1 MATMTELVTRRTGLA
16 SRAVAGCVKLLEEGN
31 TVPFIARYR
40 KEMTGSLDEIQI
52 RLVADALQ
60 GLKELEK
67 RKATILTTIREQ
79 GKLTPELEARIRGC
93 FDRQE
98 LEDLYLPY
106 KPRRRSRA
114 DAAREAGLE
123 LLAEMIVGR
132 RPCGESRLGAARRFV
147 APDKGVTTVDEAL
160 AGAQDIVAEELAT
173 VPAVRTRT
181 RDLGR
186 NTARIVVSKKRGAD
200 DEKVQ
205 PFADYVKH
213 EEHFRRMPAHRF
225 MAVSRGE
232 DQGALSVKLQVDDE
246 RGLSICR
253 GDLMRRVPAVFR
265 QDFLAAAQDGWKR
278 LLWPAVQR
286 ELLAA
291 KKQEADAASVRVFEE
306 NLRALLMTPPMRGK
320 CVLALD
326 PGFRNGCKVAVV
338 NVTGKSLETATVFP
352 HPPQNRSA
360 EAVEK
365 LVALARRHRATVC
378 AVGDGTAHRETMALL
393 RPVQWPHSMEV
404 VPVREAGASVYSA
417 SPLAAAELPQLDV
430 TLRGAVSIARRL
442 QDPLAELVKIDP
454 QSIGVGQ
461 YQHDVDQKLLAAGLD
476 AVVEECVNRVGTEV
490 NTASPALL
498 AHVAGIGPKLAD
510 TIVRHRE
517 DKGPFRTRQALLKV
531 PGLGQSRFTQCAG
544 FLRIREGDQPL
555 DATGIHPERY
565 ALVSKLARE
574 MNMRSADLVGN
585 AEAARKLQECASQPD
600 DAGTETLTDI
610 VRELAKPGHDPR
622 GERQEFHFAEGVD
635 KVTDLRPGMVLP
647 GRVNSITDFGVFVD
661 IGVHRDGLVHISQ
674 MADRRVSSP
683 FEICKPQQEVR
694 VKVIEVDHQRNR
706 ISLTMKPSE
715 LEVI

>member
-1 MATMTELVTRRTGLA
+1 MVSMTDLVCRRTGLKA
-16 SRAVAGCVKLLEEGN
+16 QSVAGCVKLLDEGN

-52 RLVADALQ
+52 RLVAEALQ
-60 GLKELEK
+60 GFKELEK
-67 RKATILTTIREQ
+67 RKETVLGTIRDQ
-79 GKLTPELEARIRGC
+79 GKLTPDLERRIRNC

-114 DAAREAGLE
+114 DIAREAGLGP
-123 LLAEMIVGR
+123 LAEMILGR
-132 RPCGESRLGAARRFV
+132 RQCHDGRLGAARKFV
-147 APDKGVTTVDEAL
+147 APDKGVESADDAL
-160 AGAQDIVAEELAT
+160 AGARDIVAEELAT
-173 VPAVRTRT
+173 VPAVRTQVR
-181 RDLGR
+181 RLGR
-186 NTARIVVSKKRGAD
+186 DTARIVVAKKRGAD
-200 DEKVQ
+200 EEKVRA
-205 PFADYVKH
+205 FADYVKH

-225 MAVSRGE
+225 LAVARGE
-232 DQGALSVKLQVDDE
+232 EQGALSPKLEVDPE

-253 GDLMRRVPAVFR
+253 GDHLRRVPHTFR
-265 QDFLAAAQDGWKR
+265 QDFVDAAEDGWKR

-291 KKQEADAASVRVFEE
+291 KKEEADAASVRVFEE

-320 CVLALD
+320 RVLALD

-338 NVTGKSLETATVFP
+338 DATGKNLATATVYP
-352 HPPQNRSA
+352 HPPQNRAS
-360 EAVEK
+360 ETIEK
-365 LVALARRHRATVC
+365 LIALARRHRVEVC

-393 RPVQWPHSMEV
+393 RPVQWPQAVEM

-442 QDPLAELVKIDP
+442 QDPLAELVKIEP
-454 QSIGVGQ
+454 KSIGVGQ
-461 YQHDVDQKLLAAGLD
+461 YQHDVDQKMLAAGLD

-498 AHVAGIGPKLAD
+498 AHVAGIGPKLAE
-510 TIVRHRE
+510 TIVRCRE
-517 DKGPFRTRQALLKV
+517 EKGPFRTRQALLKV

-565 ALVSKLARE
+565 ALVSRLARE
-574 MNMRSADLVGN
+574 LGLKGADLVGN
-585 AEAARKLQECASQPD
+585 TEAARKLRESVPSTD
-600 DAGTETLTDI
+600 DAGAETLADI
-610 VRELAKPGHDPR
+610 VRELEKPGHDPR
-622 GERQEFHFAEGVD
+622 GERKEFNFAEGVD
-635 KVTDLRPGMVLP
+635 KVDDLRPGMVLP

-674 MADRRVSSP
+674 MADRRISSP

-694 VKVIEVDHQRNR
+694 VKVIDVDHKRNR

-715 LEVI
+715 LGD